1 MYVLKRPNTLENVT
15 LVDWAAS
22 YDSPQKPFVKKSKDI
37 DTDNLPLETADDEEN
52 NDELSDCANEAMQN
66 TIQPKP
72 KQRLNPRIIRS
83 VC

>member
-1 MYVLKRPNTLENVT
+1 M
-15 LVDWAAS
+15 
-22 YDSPQKPFVKKSKDI
+22 
-37 DTDNLPLETADDEEN
+37 ETADDEEN
-52 NDELSDCANEAMQN
+52 NDEHPDCANEAMQN